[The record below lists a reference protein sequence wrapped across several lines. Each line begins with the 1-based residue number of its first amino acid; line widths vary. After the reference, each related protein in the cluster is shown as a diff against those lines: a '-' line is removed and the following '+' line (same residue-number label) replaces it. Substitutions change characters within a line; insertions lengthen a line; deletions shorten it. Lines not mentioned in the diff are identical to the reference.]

1 MDKNDQLASSLFGK
15 ARRAVIAVL
24 YAHPDESLYLR
35 QLARASGAGLGPVQR
50 EVKKLTASGI
60 IIRKVS
66 GRQVYFQANR
76 DCPIFQELQG
86 MMLKTA
92 GAGGLIRSA
101 LAPLS
106 DRIDLA
112 FIFGSIAQGDPKRSS
127 DIDLM
132 VVGQAGFGEV
142 VSALNQIQEKLNRE
156 VNPVVYNPEE
166 FRNKIRSGRHF
177 VKRVLESKLIFIIGD
192 KNELGRMAKKIP
204 RSRSLAQKS
213 RNEKRETRNEKI

>member
-1 MDKNDQLASSLFGK
+1 MDTMDRHDQLAPSIFGK
-15 ARRAVIAVL
+15 ARRAVLAVL

-35 QLARASGAGLGPVQR
+35 QLARASGVGLGPVQR
-50 EVKKLTASGI
+50 EVKKLTGSGI

-76 DCPIFQELQG
+76 DCPIFLELQS

-92 GAGGLIRSA
+92 GAGDLIRSA

-106 DRIDLA
+106 GRIDLA
-112 FIFGSIAQGDPKRSS
+112 FIFGSLARGEPKRSS

-132 VVGQAGFGEV
+132 VVGKAGFGEV
-142 VSALNQIQEKLNRE
+142 VSALIKIQEKLNRE
-156 VNPVVYNPEE
+156 INPVVYNPEE

-192 KNELGRMAKKIP
+192 QNELGRMAKK
-204 RSRSLAQKS
+204 RMAG
-213 RNEKRETRNEKI
+213 